1 MPTSPPFSG
10 SKTTIDEILST
21 ENITLGGGEMR
32 VVAQG
37 LGGKAIFT
45 FFISVECSR
54 GDIVGMTVCQSTSL
68 LKRSHQKMI
77 LAVEH

>member
-21 ENITLGGGEMR
+21 DNITLGGGEMR

-45 FFISVECSR
+45 FFISVECSPGYS
-54 GDIVGMTVCQSTSL
+54 GDDWSTSL